1 MHRRTWFFLVGAF
14 VGLALLLGWAFAPRP
29 VEVEVAT
36 VSTGRFEASI
46 DEDGRTRLR
55 DRFVVSAPL
64 AGLLSRIALRPG
76 DAVEAGAPV
85 ASLNP
90 TLAPMLDERT
100 VRGQQARIEAAE
112 ANLRRASA
120 RIDRARVALEQAAN
134 EAKRTERLAAQG
146 FVAATKLE
154 SDRLATVAAQ
164 KDLEA
169 SVQEH
174 DIARHE
180 LEQARAALAVVR
192 QGVADRPFVVR
203 APVAGRVLRVAQP
216 SEATVALGTPLIE
229 LGDLARIEV
238 VAELLTTDALRTH
251 PGDRVLIERWGGS
264 GTLEGRVRLIEP
276 AAFTKVSALGVEEQ
290 RVNVLVD
297 ITSPR
302 DRWAAL
308 GDGYRVSL
316 RIVSLAVDDAVRVPV
331 SAVFPTPGGADDGG
345 SPSMAVFTIEAGR
358 ARSVPVDVGAR
369 NGVDAWIRSGLA
381 PGTTVIVY
389 PPPTVRDGV
398 RVKPRRA

>member
-1 MHRRTWFFLVGAF
+1 MQRGTRFTLAGAF

-36 VSTGRFEASI
+36 ASTGRFEASI

-64 AGLLSRIALRPG
+64 AGRLSRITLRPG

-90 TLAPMLDERT
+90 ALAPMLDERT
-100 VRGQQARIEAAE
+100 ARGQQARIEAAE
-112 ANLRRASA
+112 ANMKRAAA
-120 RIDRARVALEQAAN
+120 RVDRAHVTLDQARN
-134 EAKRTERLAAQG
+134 EATRTERLAAQG
-146 FVAATKLE
+146 FVAETKLE
-154 SDRLATVAAQ
+154 SDRLSMRAAQ
-164 KDLEA
+164 KDVEA
-169 SVQEH
+169 AVQEH

-180 LEQARAALAVVR
+180 LEQARAALAAVR
-192 QGVADRPFVVR
+192 QRTAGEPFVVR

-216 SEATVALGTPLIE
+216 NEATVALGTPLLE

-238 VAELLTTDALRTH
+238 VAELLTTDALRTR
-251 PGDRVLIERWGGS
+251 PGDQVLIERWGGS

-276 AAFTKVSALGVEEQ
+276 AGFTKLSALGVEEQ

-297 ITSPR
+297 IVSPHH
-302 DRWAAL
+302 RWTAL

-316 RIVSLAVDDAVRVPV
+316 RIVSLALDDAVRVPV
-331 SAVFPTPGGADDGG
+331 SAVFPTPGATDDGG
-345 SPSMAVFTIEAGR
+345 PASMAVFTIEAGR
-358 ARSVPVDVGAR
+358 ARRVSVDVGAR
-369 NGVDAWIRSGLA
+369 NGVDAWIRGGLA

-389 PPPTVRDGV
+389 PPAAVGDGI
-398 RVKPRRA
+398 RVKPRRE